1 MQNKIEYFL
10 FLLLSKLFCLFG
22 VKRSRSFAV
31 PLTILFFY
39 IIPIR
44 KKTVLQNL
52 EIAFPDHQNK
62 ELKEIA
68 FKTYKSFII
77 TFIEIL
83 SLPVISEDEIKDA
96 IQFENIDIIKEKY
109 DEEKGVILLSAH
121 FGNWEYV
128 ALSSSMQLGLPFS
141 VVVKDQRN
149 PFVNAWMN
157 KVRTKWLNEV
167 VPLGVSIRK
176 TYQTLKEKKIVAMVA
191 DQRAPRE
198 SMRIKFFGKEV
209 AVHTGP
215 AVLALKTGA
224 PLLYGIPV
232 RQPDYTYRT
241 EMVEI
246 SKENLPEEENE
257 KIMELTKRHMAYLEK
272 YIRKYPEQWLWMHKR
287 WKY

>member
-39 IIPIR
+39 VIPIR
-44 KKTVLQNL
+44 KKTVIQNL
-52 EIAFPDHQNK
+52 EIAFPDLQK
-62 ELKEIA
+62 KDLIKTA
-68 FKTYKSFII
+68 FNIYKSFII
-77 TFIEIL
+77 TLIEIL
-83 SLPVISEDEIKDA
+83 SLPIISDNEIKNA

-109 DEEKGVILLSAH
+109 AEGKGVILLSAH

-149 PFVNAWMN
+149 PFVTDWMN

-167 VPLGVSIRK
+167 VSLGVSIRK

-198 SMRIKFFGKEV
+198 SMRIKFFGKDV

-232 RQPDYTYRT
+232 RQKDFTYKT

-246 SKENLPEEENE
+246 SKDNLPEGEDD

-272 YIRKYPEQWLWMHKR
+272 YIRMHPEQWLWMHKR

>member
-39 IIPIR
+39 VIPIR
-44 KKTVLQNL
+44 KKTVIQNL
-52 EIAFPDHQNK
+52 EIAFPDLQK
-62 ELKEIA
+62 KDLIKTA
-68 FKTYKSFII
+68 FNIYKSFII
-77 TFIEIL
+77 TLIEIL
-83 SLPVISEDEIKDA
+83 SLPIISDNEIKNA

-109 DEEKGVILLSAH
+109 AEGKGVILLSAH

-149 PFVNAWMN
+149 PFVTDWMN
-157 KVRTKWLNEV
+157 KVRTKWFNEV

-198 SMRIKFFGKEV
+198 SMRIKFFGKDV

-215 AVLALKTGA
+215 AVLAIKTGA

-232 RQPDYTYRT
+232 RQKDFTYKT

-246 SKENLPEEENE
+246 SKDNLPELEDD

-272 YIRKYPEQWLWMHKR
+272 YIRMHPEQWLWMHKR